1 MYCCKPRG
9 RNRGEGVFETQKQE
23 LLSPDQHG
31 RTHGKGG
38 YFIVSKGRNNA
49 KL

>member
-1 MYCCKPRG
+1 MYCSKSRG
-9 RNRGEGVFETQKQE
+9 RNRGERVFETQKQE

-38 YFIVSKGRNNA
+38 YSIVSQGHNNV
-49 KL
+49 KQ